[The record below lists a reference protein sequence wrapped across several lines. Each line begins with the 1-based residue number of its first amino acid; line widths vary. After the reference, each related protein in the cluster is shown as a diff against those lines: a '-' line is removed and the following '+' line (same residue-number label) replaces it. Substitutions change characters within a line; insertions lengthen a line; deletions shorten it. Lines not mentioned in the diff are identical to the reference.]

1 MYDIDRCT
9 VLGVQIFFFQR
20 LHARKWN
27 NFTNVLVLVVLVFVF
42 NKYIGNLLPDA
53 GLLRDLTLEVSH
65 DNYRKE
71 ILIHVELRLE
81 FQLFLTGLKFRGL
94 SFRGLRSEVWSFE
107 VWVLEVW
114 GLMFR
119 GLRSEVWG
127 LKFRG
132 LSFRDTRIV
141 RQFPEQLFIRSRVLQ
156 CIAAR
161 SNFQFDMMSKVKVNV
176 NTLVWL
182 MNTII

>member
-53 GLLRDLTLEVSH
+53 GLLRDLTLE
-65 DNYRKE
+65 

-81 FQLFLTGLKFRGL
+81 FQLFLRGLKFRGL

-107 VWVLEVW
+107 VWALEVW
-114 GLMFR
+114 GLKFR

-182 MNTII
+182 MNTIV